1 LIYVWQVRRAA
12 AIVIAT
18 LAAVGASVST
28 AADTPTQVTVIGDS
42 VLTAVLWNSAPL
54 AILQQGLQMQLDI
67 GICRRLNGVS
77 CPFEGAETPTLADV
91 VEALGPRLGK
101 VVVIEVGYNDGA
113 RTFPDAVE
121 QSVRALLQAGVSKIL
136 WLNLHGSGAYW
147 DAKNAVLVAAARRHP
162 EVSIVDWNGYARDH
176 WSWFQGDSVHLTY
189 DGALA
194 IATLLHGA
202 IVEAVTPLAVATATL
217 PVAQVG
223 RLYAAQLRAEGGIGS
238 YEWRVL
244 RQKLPSG
251 LRLLADGRLYGIPQR
266 SGSIEI
272 AFSVTDSFGFTS
284 TATTTLRILAAR
296 A

>member
-1 LIYVWQVRRAA
+1 
-12 AIVIAT
+12 VIAT
-18 LAAVGASVST
+18 LAAVGGSVSA

-91 VEALGPRLGK
+91 VQALGPRLGK

-202 IVEAVTPLAVATATL
+202 TL